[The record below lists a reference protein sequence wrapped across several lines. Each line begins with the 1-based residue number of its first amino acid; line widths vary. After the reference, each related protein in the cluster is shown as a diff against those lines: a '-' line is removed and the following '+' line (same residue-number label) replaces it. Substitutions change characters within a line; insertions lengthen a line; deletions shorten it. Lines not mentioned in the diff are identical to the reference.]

1 MISARSR
8 CMVTIG
14 ITFVLLLV
22 GCGPSAPGG
31 PPVMVGLIAP
41 MTGGLAVSGAA
52 IQRGM
57 LLAMDEVNQ
66 DGGVLGRPLQLAVRD
81 VQNDPQAGVAAL
93 RGLVEQEG
101 IVAVFGG
108 IFSPVMIGQLDAV
121 HQLEIPLINPWGSV
135 TSITKNGRDPNYA
148 FRVSLSDDSAD
159 EFLVRYA
166 LEVLGI
172 QRPGIIA
179 DITSWGD
186 SNIAGLSD
194 WLARLDTEPAGIER
208 FEQGDNNMN
217 AQLARLRDAGADSL
231 LMVANAPEGAAI
243 VRGMATFGWKVPVI
257 GHWGISGGR
266 FVELAGVE
274 NSEGVF
280 TVQTYSFFGP
290 LSQGGEEVLQAYHDR
305 YDTRRTED
313 VLAPVGVVHGY
324 DGVHLLARAIQ
335 KAGTVEGPAIRDAL
349 ENLDPYDGVVKRYS
363 PAFTRERHDAL
374 AASDYIMAVWKDNR
388 LIPAPQARLN
398 R

>member
-1 MISARSR
+1 MLSPTTRGIAT
-8 CMVTIG
+8 VG
-14 ITFVLLLV
+14 ITLLLLLV
-22 GCGPSAPGG
+22 GCGAGASGG

-41 MTGGLAVSGAA
+41 MTGGLAVSGEA

-81 VQNDPQAGVAAL
+81 VQNDPQDGVAAL
-93 RGLVEQEG
+93 RSLVEQEG

-121 HQLEIPLINPWGSV
+121 HELQIPLINPWGSV
-135 TSITKNGRDPNYA
+135 TTITKNGRDPNYA
-148 FRVSLSDDSAD
+148 FRVSLSDESAD

-166 LEVLGI
+166 LEVLGVH
-172 QRPGIIA
+172 RPGIIA
-179 DITSWGD
+179 DTTSWGD
-186 SNIAGLSD
+186 SNINGLSD
-194 WLARLDTEPAGIER
+194 WLTRLDTDPAGIER
-208 FEQGDNNMN
+208 FDQGDNNMN

-243 VRGMATFGWKVPVI
+243 VRGMATFGWNVPVV

-290 LSQGGEEVLQAYHDR
+290 LSPRGEEVLQAYHDR

-335 KAGTVEGPAIRDAL
+335 KAGTVEGPAVREAL
-349 ENLDPYDGVVKRYS
+349 ENLDPYDGVIKRYA
-363 PAFTRERHDAL
+363 PAFTAEQHDAL
-374 AASDYIMAVWKDNR
+374 ATSDYLMAVWKGNR
-388 LIPAPQARLN
+388 LVPAPEARLG